1 MPASPFSVHV
11 NPDDLAQQDLAAALS
26 LPATDGSGDGRPG
39 QAAALDAGHLDAGH
53 HGARDERQ
61 AARDR
66 SGRAHARTG
75 AAGKSRSYA
84 FRRS

>member
-39 QAAALDAGHLDAGH
+39 QAAALDAGH